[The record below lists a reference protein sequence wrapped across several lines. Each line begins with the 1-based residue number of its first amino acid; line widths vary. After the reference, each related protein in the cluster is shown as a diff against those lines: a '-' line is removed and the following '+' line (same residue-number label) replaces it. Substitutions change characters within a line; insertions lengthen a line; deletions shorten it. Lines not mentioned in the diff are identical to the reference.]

1 MSCKKPSKPAWDNSI
16 KTSSRSSA
24 TVEAAAGAG
33 AGAAGGGGVEAG
45 GGDERKENSTTLE
58 KCENLKECDPPPPPH
73 PPTAPHVPSPL
84 IQKRSSKKQ
93 DKQKLLHQDNNRLTW
108 RGISQGAQNTPGDD
122 DDDDALLADKRRTSS
137 VVPSHHLHQHL
148 QFTTDHRT
156 SQDSSSFS
164 QEQGACTHPSFG
176 QEHVNPWIDCRDPR
190 PTNPWDSGDVVV
202 DTVDHC
208 TPVKCVDDA
217 VKKKMKKQA
226 QEGVQKMGTT
236 SDETWSSSCSS
247 SVDCDDQQEVIKTQ
261 QQGSGRL
268 LKMMGTEKIKH
279 QHHHHHHHQ
288 KQPSSSSS
296 ETSCWR
302 QNCRATGE
310 DELHQETY
318 QDPLQDHHR
327 PWQDPFP
334 NCDTETLLH
343 QQDDYDGMEKQQHV
357 TAAASLGAER
367 SRLRGGREEDDGGI
381 GLQENGPVWIVKA
394 QRYPLRKRET
404 REQQLLRRRG
414 SSVFASMRNTS
425 FLDDAEEHTISS
437 FFRQPLKLQQK
448 KKKKKKRA
456 PSPPAPKR
464 KPRFCTGMNRGKGED
479 DDDDEQQQQLQ
490 QQRQR
495 GATNKSKK
503 KLSSVLPLLF
513 LSTDETNGLW
523 TRRSS
528 CCKEEDC
535 SGSHR
540 RDCCHLR
547 SCLDPPG
554 PQSVVAAA
562 HHHQRWDEGTGH
574 KKAVVVATPPPP
586 QKCQEEQQ
594 GTAYYSSSKT
604 PSMLS
609 TARIIAKLE
618 ASSATKKAPFLSKHA
633 QEDPRNPSSLF
644 SSPASSPTSS
654 LLSLLSSSHHRRG
667 LSGLRIGFCFG
678 RRFEQRLLTQRKH
691 GVYSRHKRKRK
702 PRVARHMLQIRN
714 SMVCI
719 LKH

>member
-1 MSCKKPSKPAWDNSI
+1 
-16 KTSSRSSA
+16 
-24 TVEAAAGAG
+24 
-33 AGAAGGGGVEAG
+33 
-45 GGDERKENSTTLE
+45 
-58 KCENLKECDPPPPPH
+58 
-73 PPTAPHVPSPL
+73 
-84 IQKRSSKKQ
+84 
-93 DKQKLLHQDNNRLTW
+93 
-108 RGISQGAQNTPGDD
+108 
-122 DDDDALLADKRRTSS
+122 
-137 VVPSHHLHQHL
+137 
-148 QFTTDHRT
+148 
-156 SQDSSSFS
+156 
-164 QEQGACTHPSFG
+164 
-176 QEHVNPWIDCRDPR
+176 
-190 PTNPWDSGDVVV
+190 
-202 DTVDHC
+202 
-208 TPVKCVDDA
+208 
-217 VKKKMKKQA
+217 
-226 QEGVQKMGTT
+226 
-236 SDETWSSSCSS
+236 
-247 SVDCDDQQEVIKTQ
+247 
-261 QQGSGRL
+261 
-268 LKMMGTEKIKH
+268 MMGTEKIKH

-288 KQPSSSSS
+288 KQPSSSS

-310 DELHQETY
+310 NELHQETY

-357 TAAASLGAER
+357 TAAVSLGAER
-367 SRLRGGREEDDGGI
+367 SRLRGGREEDDDGI

-479 DDDDEQQQQLQ
+479 DDDDDDEQQQLQ

-586 QKCQEEQQ
+586 QKCEEEQQ

-609 TARIIAKLE
+609 TAKIIAKLE
-618 ASSATKKAPFLSKHA
+618 AIRAETFDPKKAWSLLKAQKKAQAQSGETYATKQKQHGVHSQTLRMQFNNGKLNGNVHMGRVIKTPETSNPSAFLSAKLQPEHRQKPDNDLQMA
-633 QEDPRNPSSLF
+633 RERGVLLEKADEVTRSRMCLEGVHKDGDDNDEKEEQLQTSVKDPLF
-644 SSPASSPTSS
+644 
-654 LLSLLSSSHHRRG
+654 
-667 LSGLRIGFCFG
+667 
-678 RRFEQRLLTQRKH
+678 RKE
-691 GVYSRHKRKRK
+691 RCEKRKIREEYVNLCK
-702 PRVARHMLQIRN
+702 ITDDPAAVTDSSTIRAPLLAPRRVGKQVDQQYLSTRPREPLISDLWVASDHCPQVCSRGPLKLNTFNTKLESGETEESRIWSERESACREALI
-714 SMVCI
+714 SMNIYDSCFM
-719 LKH
+719 